1 MGKKK
6 GSKKKGSGKKTK
18 KAAGSGSSLTQAGPT
33 QIELSLR
40 LELQRLENDVQ
51 AAKWEVEDA
60 RNQNEFL
67 HDEIRRTTEENNE
80 YEKYISKKTTEEQA
94 HVANLV
100 DKNQHEI
107 DAIETE
113 RRLIEHEHAR
123 VVKNLK
129 DAIFARESEIE
140 RTRRQIEELREVE
153 DKRDEQ
159 EKEIE
164 ALESAIR
171 DLKSKHFDALQ
182 GQKEKFLEEKL
193 SLQKEASAAVAGLQS
208 RAPIEA
214 MACLEK
220 HSVKVKA
227 GNRQLRSKLLST
239 MAANKELQKYEE
251 ALKRENE
258 HLHRQLELDADM
270 ARLSVSRER
279 PLK

>member
-1 MGKKK
+1 MCIFRAFLLVVTLGC
-6 GSKKKGSGKKTK
+6 SYNF
-18 KAAGSGSSLTQAGPT
+18 LT
-33 QIELSLR
+33 
-40 LELQRLENDVQ
+40 LQ
-51 AAKWEVEDA
+51 
-60 RNQNEFL
+60 
-67 HDEIRRTTEENNE
+67 
-80 YEKYISKKTTEEQA
+80 
-94 HVANLV
+94 
-100 DKNQHEI
+100 
-107 DAIETE
+107 TE

>member
-107 DAIETE
+107 DAIE
-113 RRLIEHEHAR
+113 
-123 VVKNLK
+123 V
-129 DAIFARESEIE
+129 SE
-140 RTRRQIEELREVE
+140 
-153 DKRDEQ
+153 KR
-159 EKEIE
+159 
-164 ALESAIR
+164 AR
-171 DLKSKHFDALQ
+171 DLIQKHPKSQRLRRSVVNSFLRLLVCVYFAL
-182 GQKEKFLEEKL
+182 FSWW
-193 SLQKEASAAVAGLQS
+193 SLWVV
-208 RAPIEA
+208 PII
-214 MACLEK
+214 
-220 HSVKVKA
+220 S
-227 GNRQLRSKLLST
+227 
-239 MAANKELQKYEE
+239 
-251 ALKRENE
+251 
-258 HLHRQLELDADM
+258 
-270 ARLSVSRER
+270 
-279 PLK
+279 